1 MKPLKYSQRMN
12 KSGWIFLIVAALLT
26 SCNSKEGNVFTYK
39 DSEETNIL
47 FQNNITSTDELNI
60 LDYLYFYNGGGV
72 SVGDINNDGL
82 PDVYLTANQSKNK
95 LYLNKGNFQFE
106 DITEKAG
113 VAGRNSWDTGTVMAD
128 VNGDGLLDIY
138 TCAVVGINGFDGHNQ
153 LFINNGDNTF
163 SEKSAQYG
171 LDFDT
176 FSSNATFFDYDLDG
190 DLDMY
195 LLNHAVHTQNSFGK
209 AELREKRNYETGDRL
224 LRNDGNRFTDV
235 SEEAGI
241 YGGINSYGLGLAISD
256 FNKDGYPDI
265 YIGNDFH
272 EDDYYYVNQGDGS
285 FKESLRSFF
294 GHTSRFSMGNDVADI
309 NNDGWPDL
317 MSLDML
323 PEDEAVV
330 KASEGDDNFQTLKL
344 RTERYGYYYQ
354 FTRNMMYINQKD
366 NVFTETALLSGVAA
380 TDWSWSVLMED
391 YNQDGNQDIFISN
404 GIPKRPNDLDFIKFA
419 SSEKIKNKIN
429 QTKLVDKEAFDLMP
443 SGKVHNYIFEGTP
456 SIDFKDQSGKWI
468 SKDTLVSGATAF
480 GDFDNDGDL
489 DLIINN
495 LNSDVSV
502 LENQTNASANYLKI
516 QLRYID
522 KNKFGIGTKVYSYSD
537 DKLQYK
543 ELFTS
548 RGFQASSEPV
558 IHFGYSTQSKV
569 DSIRVIWPNGNSR
582 LLQNI
587 PVNQLLTI
595 DYQDTDTPY
604 KVPKNDV
611 KQLFT
616 KVENNLNVNYEHKED
631 AYVDFQ
637 RLPLIPFKVSELG
650 PAVAVGDLNEDG
662 QEDIFFGSSKYKK
675 SAIFLQTDKGFVLQE
690 SKETKDAV
698 YEDVSAI
705 IADFN
710 NDQKN
715 DLFIASGGAD
725 FSNVRPE
732 LVDRILYS
740 TDSLT
745 SSNLIQGLTDNASV
759 VISHDVDND
768 GDLDLFVGNNV
779 VTNKYGQI
787 PSSYILYNDN
797 GFSKEN
803 IQRLDVG
810 MVTDA
815 IWSDFDTDGNKDLII
830 VGEWMQP
837 TFLKNIKGKF
847 TKQNVIDKP
856 LNGLW
861 QSVIEFDIDA
871 DGDIDYLLGNWGTNT
886 KFTATNKKPLKLYQK
901 DFDGNGTFESVVVS
915 YKSGKY
921 YTVNSFDELTSQM
934 PFLRKKYPSYKKFA
948 GQSDEQI
955 FTKKT
960 LKESTILEVHQLSS
974 GYLENNNGEFD
985 FVPFNKNLQISP
997 IKTFVKYD
1005 FDGDQKEEVLAAGNF
1020 FGVAPYHGRFDSFS
1034 GALIQGVEDV
1044 TLGNELGLDL
1054 NLKSARHLNIIN
1066 INKQP
1071 YLLVTFNNDKAQLY
1085 EINNE

>member
-1 MKPLKYSQRMN
+1 MKLQKYSQRMN
-12 KSGWIFLIVAALLT
+12 KSGWILLLVASLFI
-26 SCNSKEGNVFTYK
+26 SCNSKEGSLFVSKKSK
-39 DSEETNIL
+39 DTNIT
-47 FQNNITSTDELNI
+47 FQNKVASTDELNI

-82 PDVYLTANQSKNK
+82 PDIYLTANQSKNK

-113 VAGRNSWDTGTVMAD
+113 VAGRNSWDTGTAMAD

-163 SEKSAQYG
+163 TEKSAQYG

-224 LRNDGNRFTDV
+224 LRNDGDKFTDV

-241 YGGINSYGLGLAISD
+241 YGGINSYGLGLAVAD

-272 EDDYYYVNQGDGS
+272 EDDYYYLNQGDGT
-285 FKESLRSFF
+285 FKESLRSYF
-294 GHTSRFSMGNDVADI
+294 GHTSRFSMGSDVGDI

-354 FTRNMMYINQKD
+354 FTRNMLYINQKD

-380 TDWSWSVLMED
+380 TDWSWSVLIED
-391 YNQDGNQDIFISN
+391 YNQDGNQDLFVSN
-404 GIPKRPNDLDFIKFA
+404 GIPKRPNDLDFIKFV

-429 QTKLVDKEAFDLMP
+429 QTKLVDKEAFNLMP
-443 SGKVHNYIFEGTP
+443 SGKVHNYIYEGTP
-456 SIDFKDQSGKWI
+456 SITFKDQSGKWI
-468 SKDTLVSGATAF
+468 SKDTLVSGATAY

-489 DLIINN
+489 DLVINN
-495 LNSDVSV
+495 LNSEVSI
-502 LENQTNASANYLKI
+502 LENQTNEAANYLKI
-516 QLRYID
+516 NLSYTD

-548 RGFQASSEPV
+548 RGFQASSQPM
-558 IHFGYSTQSKV
+558 IHFGYSTQTEV
-569 DSIRVIWPNGNSR
+569 DSIRVVWPNGTSQ
-582 LLQNI
+582 LLKNI
-587 PVNQLLTI
+587 PTNQSLTI
-595 DYQDTDTPY
+595 EYQQTDAPY
-604 KVPKNDV
+604 STLKEIS

-616 KVENNLNVNYEHKED
+616 KVEDNLNINYEHKED
-631 AYVDFQ
+631 AYIDFQ

-650 PAVAVGDLNEDG
+650 PAVVVGDLNEDG
-662 QEDIFFGSSKYKK
+662 KDDIFFGSSKYRQ
-675 SAIFLQTDKGFVLQE
+675 SSIFLQTDEGFEIQE
-690 SKETKDAV
+690 FTNTKDAV
-698 YEDVSAI
+698 YEDVSAV
-705 IADFN
+705 IADFD

-732 LVDRILYS
+732 LSDRVLYGK
-740 TDSLT
+740 DSLAT
-745 SSNLIQGLTDNASV
+745 SNLIEGLTDNASV
-759 VISHDVDND
+759 VISNDVDND

-787 PSSYILYNDN
+787 PSSYILYNNN

-803 IQRLDVG
+803 VQKLDIG

-815 IWSDFDTDGNKDLII
+815 IWSDFDADGTQDLII
-830 VGEWMQP
+830 VGEWMSP
-837 TFLKNIKGKF
+837 LFFKNDNGKF
-847 TKQNVIDKP
+847 VEQNMTKGS

-861 QSVIEFDIDA
+861 QSIIEFDIDQ
-871 DGDIDYLLGNWGTNT
+871 DGDLDYLLGNWGTNT
-886 KFTATNKKPLKLYQK
+886 KFTASSKKPLKLYHK
-901 DFDGNGTFESVVVS
+901 DFDGNGTFESVAVS
-915 YKSGKY
+915 YKNGQY
-921 YTVNSFDELTSQM
+921 YTTNSFDELTSQM
-934 PFLRKKYPSYKKFA
+934 PFLRKKYPSYKEFA

-960 LKESTILEVHQLSS
+960 LKESKLLEVHELNS
-974 GYLENNNGEFD
+974 GYLENNNGKFD
-985 FVPFNKNLQISP
+985 FVPFNEDLQVSP
-997 IKTFVKYD
+997 IKTFVKFD
-1005 FDGDQKEEVLAAGNF
+1005 FDRDQKDEVLAAGNF

-1034 GALIQGVEDV
+1034 GALIQSAEDV

-1066 INKQP
+1066 INKKP

-1085 EINNE
+1085 EISTQ

>member
-1 MKPLKYSQRMN
+1 
-12 KSGWIFLIVAALLT
+12 
-26 SCNSKEGNVFTYK
+26 
-39 DSEETNIL
+39 
-47 FQNNITSTDELNI
+47 
-60 LDYLYFYNGGGV
+60 
-72 SVGDINNDGL
+72 
-82 PDVYLTANQSKNK
+82 
-95 LYLNKGNFQFE
+95 
-106 DITEKAG
+106 
-113 VAGRNSWDTGTVMAD
+113 
-128 VNGDGLLDIY
+128 
-138 TCAVVGINGFDGHNQ
+138 
-153 LFINNGDNTF
+153 
-163 SEKSAQYG
+163 
-171 LDFDT
+171 
-176 FSSNATFFDYDLDG
+176 
-190 DLDMY
+190 
-195 LLNHAVHTQNSFGK
+195 
-209 AELREKRNYETGDRL
+209 
-224 LRNDGNRFTDV
+224 
-235 SEEAGI
+235 
-241 YGGINSYGLGLAISD
+241 
-256 FNKDGYPDI
+256 
-265 YIGNDFH
+265 
-272 EDDYYYVNQGDGS
+272 
-285 FKESLRSFF
+285 
-294 GHTSRFSMGNDVADI
+294 
-309 NNDGWPDL
+309 
-317 MSLDML
+317 ML

-495 LNSDVSV
+495 LNSEVSV

-732 LVDRILYS
+732 LADRILYS

-847 TKQNVIDKP
+847 TTQNVIDKP

-886 KFTATNKKPLKLYQK
+886 KFTATNKKPLKLYHK

-974 GYLENNNGEFD
+974 GYLENNNGKFD
-985 FVPFNKNLQISP
+985 FVPFNKNLQVSP